1 MNGVFGRSLFGESS
15 SSSVTGGGGGLGGFG
30 FGERGDAVAVSSVAR
45 LKADAQSYENS
56 FKEYLRDVLPEEQ
69 VAGMAERGERRYIL
83 DLDDLRREHAPMA
96 AGLLHNAEIL
106 LPHLVSSL
114 NQYAKEVLARSPDP
128 KIAAAEVG
136 ARWSLGFTGSF
147 AANHVC
153 FFFFSFPLFFL
164 SFPCTHLM

>member
-1 MNGVFGRSLFGESS
+1 MDGVFGRSLFGEISGSS
-15 SSSVTGGGGGLGGFG
+15 G
-30 FGERGDAVAVSSVAR
+30 FGERGDVGAATSVAR

-56 FKEYLRDVLPEEQ
+56 FKEYLRDALPEEQ

-106 LPHLVSSL
+106 LPHLVRSL
-114 NQYAKEVLARSPDP
+114 NQYAKEVLSRSPDP
-128 KIAAAEVG
+128 KISAAEVG
-136 ARWSLGFTGSF
+136 AHWALGFTGSF

-153 FFFFSFPLFFL
+153 CFSPFFFLRSFFHRIKK
-164 SFPCTHLM
+164 THR

>member
-1 MNGVFGRSLFGESS
+1 MDGVFGRSLFGEIS
-15 SSSVTGGGGGLGGFG
+15 GGSG
-30 FGERGDAVAVSSVAR
+30 FGERGDVGAATSVAR

-56 FKEYLRDVLPEEQ
+56 FKEYLRDALPEEQ

-106 LPHLVSSL
+106 LPHLVRSL
-114 NQYAKEVLARSPDP
+114 NQYAKEVLSRSPDP
-128 KIAAAEVG
+128 KISAAEVG
-136 ARWSLGFTGSF
+136 AHWALGFTGSF

-153 FFFFSFPLFFL
+153 CFSFFFCFLCSLFHGIKN
-164 SFPCTHLM
+164 THR